1 MKNNNKQTNKKTN
14 LASVIQEV
22 LADLRVM
29 SSLLGLNR
37 RIVFISIQIA
47 HDYTLEANDQC
58 QREPNQKANARENK
72 ALCYAELI
80 AQITAGE
87 WANEAAETSKQ
98 IDYARCVAK
107 SFQADQFAQI
117 HCRRRIHAGHSD
129 CKQY

>member
-1 MKNNNKQTNKKTN
+1 MKNNKQNKQKKTN
-14 LASVIQEV
+14 LVSVIQKV

-72 ALCYAELI
+72 ALCYAKLI
-80 AQITAGE
+80 AQITASE
-87 WANEAAETSKQ
+87 WTNKAAETSKQ
-98 IDYARCVAK
+98 INYACGVAE
-107 SFQADQFAQI
+107 SFQADQFA
-117 HCRRRIHAGHSD
+117 
-129 CKQY
+129 